1 MPSTGFDVTLG
12 PIINSAFFTVFF
24 FGVITMQ
31 TNEYIRNHFEKDP
44 LYIKSFVLFLWLIQV
59 LFTLCIC
66 QGAYTMSVTDFGE
79 AYQLLFTPWGLN
91 AAVIIGSV
99 IDHSVQAFFVMRV
112 YRVTGALYVSIC
124 LWTMVAFLQAVSLKL
139 AQESIRVDSI
149 VLVGHNS
156 SWLLS
161 ALFFGDASLDVV
173 MASVLIYYLKKQSR
187 SAFKSTAALL
197 NRLVRY
203 TIQTGLAT
211 SFVAIGA
218 ALSFKFSPN
227 YYIWTAF
234 LISMPG
240 SFTIALLANINSRRS
255 FIKPPAT
262 SVTTGTNP
270 LESGVVITYSRDVM
284 FSRDPVLDIRLQQ
297 DSKNRTVIVEEPHN
311 DSVEHSIYGTNNVVV

>member
-1 MPSTGFDVTLG
+1 MPSTFNDLVLG
-12 PIINSAFFTVFF
+12 PIINAGFFTVFF

-31 TNEYIRNHFEKDP
+31 TNEYIRNHLHKDP
-44 LYIKSFVLFLWLIQV
+44 LYIRAFVLFLWFIQV

-66 QGAYTMSVTDFGE
+66 QGVYTMSVTDFG
-79 AYQLLFTPWGLN
+79 QTIRLLSTPWGLN

-112 YRVTGALYVSIC
+112 YRVTGALYVSIG
-124 LWTMVAFLQAVSLKL
+124 LWTMVAFLQAVSMKL
-139 AQESIRVDSI
+139 AEESIRVDSI

-234 LISMPG
+234 LILMPG

-255 FIKPPAT
+255 LVQAPT
-262 SVTTGTNP
+262 SVATGTNP
-270 LESGVVITYSRDVM
+270 LESNTGILITYSRNVV
-284 FSRDPVLDIRLQQ
+284 FSRDPTDTQESG
-297 DSKNRTVIVEEPHN
+297 DKTVDLIQPDEAH
-311 DSVEHSIYGTNNVVV
+311 EHSTERSMYGKHNVV